1 MKALEKAS
9 RRDIREK
16 SFEREVLERLTK
28 IETKLDDYNSTKD
41 KAEDAYTMASS
52 NEKEINEIKDK
63 MTWLSRTITATII
76 GIVIAAI
83 VFAIKMM

>member
-1 MKALEKAS
+1 M
-9 RRDIREK
+9 
-16 SFEREVLERLTK
+16 LERLTK

-41 KAEDAYTMASS
+41 KAEDAYNKALN

-63 MTWLSRTITATII
+63 IQWITRTVTATII

-83 VFAIKMM
+83 VFVIKMM

>member
-1 MKALEKAS
+1 M
-9 RRDIREK
+9 
-16 SFEREVLERLTK
+16 LERLTK

-41 KAEDAYTMASS
+41 KAEDAYNMALN

-63 MTWLSRTITATII
+63 MQWLSRTIAGTII

-83 VFAIKMM
+83 VFLIKMM